1 MRVRDGKG
9 NWHGGGSR
17 EAISSTEEVHG
28 CLGSSESPEA
38 FETRAGLV
46 WMNLRGR
53 VDAEPHHFST
63 GGAARL
69 AREGGLL

>member
-1 MRVRDGKG
+1 M
-9 NWHGGGSR
+9 
-17 EAISSTEEVHG
+17 
-28 CLGSSESPEA
+28 
-38 FETRAGLV
+38 RAGLV
-46 WMNLRGR
+46 WMNLRGQ